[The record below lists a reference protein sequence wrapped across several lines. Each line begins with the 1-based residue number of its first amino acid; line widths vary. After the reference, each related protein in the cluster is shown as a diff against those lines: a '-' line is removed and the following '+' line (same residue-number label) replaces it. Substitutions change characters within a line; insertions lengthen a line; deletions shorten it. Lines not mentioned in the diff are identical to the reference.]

1 MGPSTLLA
9 PDCTARD
16 GLLWLLIVRKE
27 ASKMDLLEM
36 LAAVEEGKHTRMEN
50 VDMVKVRLSNAYTY
64 NLTTIMQYRISRL
77 E

>member
-1 MGPSTLLA
+1 MSIELIPSTLLA

-64 NLTTIMQYRISRL
+64 SYDIVSNLL
-77 E
+77 

>member
-1 MGPSTLLA
+1 MA

-50 VDMVKVRLSNAYTY
+50 VDMVKVRLSNAFTY
-64 NLTTIMQYRISRL
+64 SYDHAVQNKSVRVTQ
-77 E
+77 